1 MTQLK
6 QLKCRDLASGDILL
20 KISDGSFVS
29 RAISFGQNLFGQR
42 NASVVHAGVMFDSTF
57 IIEAQG
63 SGVSANDLR
72 VGNANYGYLVF
83 RPRNETLG
91 KGAGTFAKILFDVHG
106 RTGNLGY
113 TVPGA
118 IGSLGGGAGRAK
130 TPAEMDAL
138 MDGILSGRS
147 HPYFCSQMV
156 VLVYQFVAEQNGISG
171 SILFPFADPKIS
183 PSELAG
189 HLRAGTQFD
198 EVGYLM
204 PRER

>member
-1 MTQLK
+1 MTIK

-20 KISDGSFVS
+20 KISDGSLVS
-29 RAISFGQNLFGQR
+29 RAISFGQNVFGQR
-42 NASVVHAGVMFDSTF
+42 NATVVHAGLMFDSSF

-72 VGNANYGYLVF
+72 VGNLSYGYLVF
-83 RPRNETLG
+83 RPRNATLG
-91 KGAGTFAKILFDVHG
+91 KGAGTFAKVLFDVHA
-106 RTGNLGY
+106 RQGNLAY

-118 IGSLGGGAGRAK
+118 MGSLGSAGGKAK
-130 TPAEMDAL
+130 TRAEMDQV
-138 MDGILSGRS
+138 MDGILGGRA
-147 HPYFCSQMV
+147 HPYFCSQLV
-156 VLVYQFVAEQNGISG
+156 VMVYQFVAEQNGLAA

-183 PSELAG
+183 PSELAS
-189 HLRAGTQFD
+189 HLRNGSGFQ